1 MNRALAAAAAAGQEA
16 AEARTRLEEA
26 ENSLADRISE
36 RDQARETVDAAAAVL
51 RQLQDRYRPI
61 AGALAAAEEA
71 RAQLNRTMADSKTA
85 QDHLTAARAAYS
97 EALQAREA
105 ASDLLTRAAGLSVE
119 DALEKDIED
128 EDFSYLNPY
137 AAALRTALEDLDAA
151 KEAYDTANAD
161 LKTRQAE
168 SAQAMREYA
177 AALADLALLQTG
189 PDADSESADTDQ
201 EWETPMLPGVCRYS
215 QAGYNMAGTAAC
227 RAGTEMEEG
236 SRAKSVADAQSEK
249 AAVSLEQHT
258 GRSADTGDQA
268 NAMALLAE
276 CLTGAGFMAVCSRKR
291 RS

>member
-1 MNRALAAAAAAGQEA
+1 M
-16 AEARTRLEEA
+16 
-26 ENSLADRISE
+26 
-36 RDQARETVDAAAAVL
+36 
-51 RQLQDRYRPI
+51 
-61 AGALAAAEEA
+61 
-71 RAQLNRTMADSKTA
+71 
-85 QDHLTAARAAYS
+85 
-97 EALQAREA
+97 
-105 ASDLLTRAAGLSVE
+105 E

-168 SAQAMREYA
+168 SAQAMKEYA

-189 PDADSESADTDQ
+189 PDADPESGVTDQ

-227 RAGTEMEEG
+227 RAKTGLEEG
-236 SRAKSVADAQSEK
+236 SRAKSAADAQSER
-249 AAVSLEQHT
+249 ATVSLEQHA
-258 GRSADTGDQA
+258 GRSTDTGDQA